1 MRPSGDALVADGGFL
16 SRGKVLEVPDSLD
29 TKTQKKEKLLFISRN
44 WKTISNPVKK
54 KLRVLFKCISLL
66 WHDVGLN

>member
-29 TKTQKKEKLLFISRN
+29 TNTKKGKLLFIS
-44 WKTISNPVKK
+44 
-54 KLRVLFKCISLL
+54 L
-66 WHDVGLN
+66 DVGAKTTLNLEK